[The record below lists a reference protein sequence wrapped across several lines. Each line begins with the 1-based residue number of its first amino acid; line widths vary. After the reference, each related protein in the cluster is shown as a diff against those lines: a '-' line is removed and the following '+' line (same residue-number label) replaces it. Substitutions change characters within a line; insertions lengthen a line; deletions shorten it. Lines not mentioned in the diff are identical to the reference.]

1 MHFQSHVDNRFKR
14 SLSKTILDRAKRLSS
29 TQDFFLQE
37 CKTLKGIFL
46 KLKYPKK
53 LIESAINS
61 AQHPR
66 DLNHTPADSPLR
78 ITLPYKE
85 QKSADQLRRQLCD
98 LGRKINHPLQGI
110 FTSKKIIDDLSETE
124 LKPTLVNQ
132 QNVVYEF
139 KCDLSDANYIGYVHV
154 PSRPL
159 TCRGTQSFRYWQ
171 AFLGKTQLRR
181 KNLSTNFKDL

>member
-1 MHFQSHVDNRFKR
+1 MFF
-14 SLSKTILDRAKRLSS
+14 
-29 TQDFFLQE
+29 QDFFSQE

-53 LIESAINS
+53 FIESALNS

-66 DLNHTPADSPLR
+66 DLNHTPTASPLR
-78 ITLPYKE
+78 ITLPYKD
-85 QKSADQLRRQLCD
+85 QKSADQLRGQLCH
-98 LGRKINHPLQGI
+98 LRRKINHPLQPI
-110 FTSKKIIDDLSETE
+110 LTSKKIIDDLQETE
-124 LKPTLVNQ
+124 LKPTIVNQ

-159 TCRGTQSFRYWQ
+159 ACRGTQTLIFRYWQ
-171 AFLGKTQLRR
+171 AFLGKTQL
-181 KNLSTNFKDL
+181 KTDES

>member
-1 MHFQSHVDNRFKR
+1 MFF
-14 SLSKTILDRAKRLSS
+14 
-29 TQDFFLQE
+29 QDFFSQE

-66 DLNHTPADSPLR
+66 DLNHTPTDSPLR
-78 ITLPYKE
+78 ITLPYKDL
-85 QKSADQLRRQLCD
+85 KSADQLRGQLCH
-98 LGRKINHPLQGI
+98 LGRKINHPLQPI
-110 FTSKKIIDDLSETE
+110 LTSKKIIDDLQETE
-124 LKPTLVNQ
+124 LKPTIVNQ

-159 TCRGTQSFRYWQ
+159 ACRGTQKFRYWQ
-171 AFLGKTQLRR
+171 AFLGKTQL
-181 KNLSTNFKDL
+181 KTDES